1 MSRIKITDNG
11 MEVLMKM
18 SDGNPGCLTFL
29 MQLFDDDLS
38 KAFMLCLRFDTMEL
52 YGSRLYQLWND
63 CCDRDL
69 GTVYKV
75 LDQYSNSDILRHIDN
90 GKGYADR
97 FDLK

>member
-38 KAFMLCLRFDTMEL
+38 KA
-52 YGSRLYQLWND
+52 
-63 CCDRDL
+63 
-69 GTVYKV
+69 
-75 LDQYSNSDILRHIDN
+75 
-90 GKGYADR
+90 
-97 FDLK
+97 